1 MTSISAYSFISFIN
15 GLNINASLD
24 DDRFVPIP
32 DSVRSGLN
40 VYWNHGRFIGAGVPA
55 NEDAYNQVNL
65 STVQVINP
73 TSRIEKITFS
83 ANPSSDRWKDSFST
97 SPTVNVTERVEVI
110 QSQLEQEAERGNL
123 VAVTGTMGSA
133 GSDNVDPYGF

>member
-1 MTSISAYSFISFIN
+1 MASISAYSFISFIN

-24 DDRFVPIP
+24 DDRFVAIP

-55 NEDAYNQVNL
+55 NEEAYNQVNL

-97 SPTVNVTERVEVI
+97 PSPTVDVTERAEAI
-110 QSQLEQEAERGNL
+110 QSQLEQEAEQGNL
-123 VAVTGTMGSA
+123 VTGSGGTV
-133 GSDNVDPYGF
+133 GSDILERYGF